1 MDLIAIKFH
10 HNTKLLAA
18 LFLLIQ
24 PVNNRILYDWLQNKI
39 NRLTVVG
46 RLVDLINDIELIVI
60 MHDQLNIQVCLNIA
74 DFIPYTNEMVAFV

>member
-1 MDLIAIKFH
+1 M
-10 HNTKLLAA
+10 
-18 LFLLIQ
+18 
-24 PVNNRILYDWLQNKI
+24 NNRILYDRLQNKI